1 MLTGLMLCISTGI
14 VWTLVGILYS
24 HASRRDGESF
34 VTFMA
39 SNSLV
44 FAITAWTV
52 GHPVA
57 APVHEVAATGV
68 CALAAA
74 FVGQLGFL
82 ALFWAMKRGGH
93 GIAWSLTQS
102 ALVVPFLCG
111 VLFFGNRPGL
121 LSYCGLV
128 IMLGAVALIGAGSA
142 GVNGS
147 TNYLYLLL
155 SFGAMI
161 LTGISQALTLIPGHL
176 GLTFEALTWRVPF
189 YSLVG
194 LCWWV
199 VLFVRHEKYFFS
211 WHGVLYGIVVAT
223 GQFLL
228 YHASDCLERHNA
240 TALAYPVAVGTCI
253 LLMRLYSRFA
263 RQEHFSRLEA
273 VGLSLLIIG
282 IVLLNFLHP

>member
-1 MLTGLMLCISTGI
+1 MLCLSTGI

-24 HASRRDGESF
+24 HASQRNGGSF
-34 VTFMA
+34 VPFMA

-52 GHPVA
+52 GHPVV
-57 APVHEVAATGV
+57 APVREIAATSI
-68 CALAAA
+68 CALTAA

-82 ALFWAMKRGGH
+82 ALYWAMKRGGH
-93 GIAWSLTQS
+93 GIAWSLAQS

-121 LSYCGLV
+121 LSYCGV
-128 IMLGAVALIGAGSA
+128 VTILGAVALIGVGSA
-142 GVNGS
+142 GANGS

-155 SFGAMI
+155 SFGAML

-199 VLFVRHEKYFFS
+199 ALFVHHEKCIFS

-263 RQEHFSRLEA
+263 RQEHFSFLEA
-273 VGLSLLIIG
+273 VGLALLITG